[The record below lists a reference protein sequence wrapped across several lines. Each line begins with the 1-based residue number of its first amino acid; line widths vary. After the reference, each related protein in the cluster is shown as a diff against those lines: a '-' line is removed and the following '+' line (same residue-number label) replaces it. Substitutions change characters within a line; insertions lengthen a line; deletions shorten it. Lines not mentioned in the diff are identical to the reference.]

1 MTMELDQVLWQLA
14 SAFDEKLVRTKAEN
28 GSVQWYPYRSMANIQ
43 HLTQIL
49 PETIK
54 SRLSAGDLDLR
65 VLDVGAADGDLG
77 YFFESRGASVD
88 FLDNPPTNYNDCKG
102 LLAIRDALGSPS
114 RLITQD
120 IDREI
125 KLEGEYDFAIALG
138 LLYHLRNPMLFLMEL
153 ARHAQ
158 TMVLSTRVVNRLP
171 DGTAIGSSSVAYLL
185 RRRESNDDPT
195 NYWCF
200 SPVGLDTVL
209 SRSGWK
215 ILATTSIGADEQSDP
230 VTPEN
235 DRRDFVYCERV
246 ANWRDLGAH
255 HDF

>member
-1 MTMELDQVLWQLA
+1 MSMTPDQLLQEQA
-14 SAFDEKLVRTKAEN
+14 SEFSATLLRIKGGDP
-28 GSVQWYPYRSMANIQ
+28 GMQWYPYSSMSNVT
-43 HLTQIL
+43 HLMEIL
-49 PETIK
+49 PETVK
-54 SRLSAGDLDLR
+54 TGLSAGNAGLR

-77 YFFESRGASVD
+77 YFFESRGNAVD

-102 LLAIRDALGSPS
+102 ILALRGALGSPS

-125 KLEGEYDFAIALG
+125 KLEGEYDLAIALG

-153 ARHAQ
+153 AQHAR
-158 TMVLSTRVVNRLP
+158 TMVLSTRVAERLP
-171 DGTAIGSSSVAYLL
+171 DGTSIGSSSVAYLL
-185 RRRESNDDPT
+185 RCRESNDDPT

-200 SPVGLDTVL
+200 SSLGLETVL
-209 SRSGWK
+209 RRSGWRVM
-215 ILATTSIGADEQSDP
+215 ATHSIGAGEESDP
-230 VTPEN
+230 VTVAG